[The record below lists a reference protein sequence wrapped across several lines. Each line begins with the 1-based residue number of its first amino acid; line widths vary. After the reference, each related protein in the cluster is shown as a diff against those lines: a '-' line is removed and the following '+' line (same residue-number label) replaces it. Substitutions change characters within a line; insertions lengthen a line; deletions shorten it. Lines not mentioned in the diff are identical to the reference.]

1 MMMMIMIIMMMT
13 TGQLTARDWA
23 TYRCVATNDHGDSA
37 ASVTLTGILLYI
49 MIYKCMWQCGMLCST
64 TTSVVDISNMILSG
78 GVAVWSLAKFQLPIP
93 ENFLHV

>member
-1 MMMMIMIIMMMT
+1 MMMMIMIIIMMT

-49 MIYKCMWQCGMLCST
+49 MIYKC
-64 TTSVVDISNMILSG
+64 
-78 GVAVWSLAKFQLPIP
+78 
-93 ENFLHV
+93 